1 MSAGYSI
8 TDLEKLSG
16 IKAHTL
22 RIWEQRYNLINPQ
35 RSLTKIRKYNTE
47 DLKFILNV
55 AQLKDHGYKISKI
68 AKFTPQQIQE
78 AVMAISDKQMN
89 FPDQIQAFT
98 TAMLEF
104 DESRFEHLLDVNIQ
118 KFGFES
124 VMVNIIY
131 PFLTRIG
138 TLWVTGS
145 IGPALEHFMTN
156 LLRQKIVVATE
167 KLPKVLKDNH
177 KTFILYLPDG
187 EYHEIGLQFAQYLIK
202 SRKHRV
208 IYFGQSLPKDDALF
222 IFNNFKPDYVFTS
235 ITSSPDS
242 NQIQKYI
249 HWMEQ
254 NFLNTP
260 ILLTGYQVIYN
271 PIITGP
277 NTKIMGNVSDL
288 LNLLETA
295 EA

>member
-68 AKFTPQQIQE
+68 AQFTPQQIQE

-104 DESRFEHLLDVNIQ
+104 DENRFEHLLDVNTQ

-124 VMVNIIY
+124 VMINIIY

-167 KLPKVLKDNH
+167 KLPKTLKANH
-177 KTFILYLPDG
+177 KTFVLYLPEG
-187 EYHEIGLQFAQYLIK
+187 EYHEIGIQFAQYLLK
-202 SRKHRV
+202 SRQHKV
-208 IYFGQSLPKDDALF
+208 VYFGQSLPKEDAIF
-222 IFNNFKPDYVFTS
+222 IHNTFKPDFLFTS

-242 NQIQKYI
+242 NQVQNYVK
-249 HWMEQ
+249 WMET
-254 NFLNTP
+254 NFVNTS
-260 ILLTGYQVIYN
+260 IILTGYQVMYN
-271 PIITGP
+271 KLDLGE
-277 NTKIMGNVSDL
+277 NTKIMYNVQDMLS
-288 LNLLETA
+288 LLETI
-295 EA
+295 